1 MSRRVVITGLGAL
14 TPIGNNVNEFW
25 AGLKN
30 GKVGIDLITKF
41 DTEEF
46 DVKLAGELKDFNP
59 LDYLEFRESKRME
72 DFSRYAVI
80 AAMEAMEDSKLN
92 MDNEDPFRVGCIV
105 GSGVGSMQRMRAE
118 HSNLINKGPN
128 RVKPLFVP
136 MMISNMAAGNVSIK
150 LGLKGKCT
158 NVVTACAT
166 GTHCIGD
173 AFKAIKYGDAEVMVA
188 GGAEST
194 IDPLGIAGFSSM
206 TALSTSE
213 DKYRASIPFD
223 KDRTGFVLGE
233 GAGIVVLE
241 ELNHA
246 LNRGAK
252 IYAEVLGYGATS
264 DAYHITSPSETGEGA
279 AKAMEIAIIEGGINP
294 QEVDYINAHGTST
307 KLNDKFESKAI
318 NTVFNNSKDIIV
330 NSTKSM
336 TGHMLG
342 AAGAV
347 ECIVCAKSIES
358 GYIHKTAGTVSIDDE
373 CEINVQI
380 GNGINKDIKYAISN
394 SLGFGGH
401 NASLLIGKYED

>member
-1 MSRRVVITGLGAL
+1 MNRRVVITGLGAV
-14 TPIGNNVNEFW
+14 TPIGNNIKEFW
-25 AGLKN
+25 NGLKE
-30 GKVGIDLITKF
+30 GTVGIDRITKF
-41 DTEEF
+41 DTENFE
-46 DVKLAGELKDFNP
+46 VKLAGELKNFNP
-59 LDYLEFRESKRME
+59 LDYLDFREAKRME
-72 DFSRYAVI
+72 DFCKYAVV
-80 AAMEAMEDSKLN
+80 AAEEAIKDSGI
-92 MDNEDPFRVGCIV
+92 DIQNEDPYRAGCIV

-118 HSNLINKGPN
+118 HLNLINKGPS
-128 RVKPLFVP
+128 RVKPLFIP

-150 LGLKGKCT
+150 FGLKGKCT

-173 AFKAIKYGDAEVMVA
+173 AFRAIKYDDADIMIA
-188 GGAEST
+188 GGTEST

-213 DKYRASIPFD
+213 DRLKASIPFD

-233 GAGIVVLE
+233 GAGIIVLE

-246 LNRGAK
+246 KKRNAK
-252 IYAEVLGYGATS
+252 IYAEVMGYGATS

-279 AKAMEIAIIEGGINP
+279 AMAMNIAIREGGISKE
-294 QEVDYINAHGTST
+294 QIEYINAHGTST
-307 KLNDKFESKAI
+307 KLNDKFEAAAI
-318 NTVFNNSKDIIV
+318 NAVFGKDSKVIV

-347 ECIVCAKSIES
+347 EFIVCAKAVEE
-358 GYIHKTAGTVSIDDE
+358 GYIHKTAGTTSIDDE
-373 CEINVQI
+373 CAVNVQI
-380 GNGINKDIKYAISN
+380 QKGIGMNVNYAISN

-401 NASLLIGKYED
+401 NASLLMGRYED

>member
-1 MSRRVVITGLGAL
+1 MNRRVVITGLGAV
-14 TPIGNNVNEFW
+14 TPIGNNIKEFW
-25 AGLKN
+25 NGLKE
-30 GKVGIDLITKF
+30 GTVGIDRITKF
-41 DTEEF
+41 DTENFE
-46 DVKLAGELKDFNP
+46 VKLAGELKNFNP
-59 LDYLEFRESKRME
+59 LDYLDFRDAKRME
-72 DFSRYAVI
+72 DFCKYAVV
-80 AAMEAMEDSKLN
+80 AAEEAIKDSGI
-92 MDNEDPFRVGCIV
+92 DIQNEDPYRAGCIV

-118 HSNLINKGPN
+118 HLNLINKGPS
-128 RVKPLFVP
+128 RVKPLFIP

-150 LGLKGKCT
+150 FGLKGKCT

-173 AFKAIKYGDAEVMVA
+173 AFRAIKYDDADIMIA
-188 GGAEST
+188 GGTEST

-213 DKYRASIPFD
+213 DRLKASIPFD

-233 GAGIVVLE
+233 GAGIIVLE

-246 LNRGAK
+246 KKRNAK
-252 IYAEVLGYGATS
+252 IYGEVLGYGATS

-279 AKAMEIAIIEGGINP
+279 AMAMNIAIREGGISKE
-294 QEVDYINAHGTST
+294 QIEYINAHGTST
-307 KLNDKFESKAI
+307 KLNDKFEAAAI
-318 NTVFNNSKDIIV
+318 NAVFGKDSKVIV

-347 ECIVCAKSIES
+347 EFIVCAKAIEE
-358 GYIHKTAGTVSIDDE
+358 GYIHKTAGTTSIDDE
-373 CEINVQI
+373 CAVNVQI
-380 GNGINKDIKYAISN
+380 QKGIDMNVNYAISN

-401 NASLLIGKYED
+401 NASLLMGRYED

>member
-1 MSRRVVITGLGAL
+1 MNRRVVITGLGAV
-14 TPIGNNVNEFW
+14 TPIGNNIREFW
-25 AGLKN
+25 NGLKE
-30 GKVGIDLITKF
+30 GTVGIDRITKF
-41 DTEEF
+41 DTENFE
-46 DVKLAGELKDFNP
+46 VKLAGELKNFNP
-59 LDYLEFRESKRME
+59 LDYLDFREAKRME
-72 DFSRYAVI
+72 DFCKYAVV
-80 AAMEAMEDSKLN
+80 AAEEAIKDSGIDIQK
-92 MDNEDPFRVGCIV
+92 EDPYRAGCIV

-118 HSNLINKGPN
+118 HLNLINKGPS
-128 RVKPLFVP
+128 RVKPLFIP

-150 LGLKGKCT
+150 FGLKGKCT

-173 AFKAIKYGDAEVMVA
+173 AFRAIKYDDADIMIA
-188 GGAEST
+188 GGTEST

-213 DKYRASIPFD
+213 DRLKASIPFD

-233 GAGIVVLE
+233 GAGIIVLE

-246 LNRGAK
+246 KKRNAK
-252 IYAEVLGYGATS
+252 IYGEVLGYGATS

-279 AKAMEIAIIEGGINP
+279 AMAMNIAIREGGISKE
-294 QEVDYINAHGTST
+294 QIEYINAHGTST
-307 KLNDKFESKAI
+307 KLNDKFEAAAI
-318 NTVFNNSKDIIV
+318 NAVFGKDSKVIV

-347 ECIVCAKSIES
+347 EFIVCAKAIEE
-358 GYIHKTAGTVSIDDE
+358 GYIHKTAGTASIDDE
-373 CEINVQI
+373 CAVNVQI
-380 GNGINKDIKYAISN
+380 QKGIDMNVNYAISN

-401 NASLLIGKYED
+401 NASLLMGRYED